1 MNRKGIQFNM
11 DDIIEWF
18 KRIINILKGAIY
30 LAATIIA
37 ALPFI
42 EIGTKVSCILIL
54 GLILFIIAPIEADKF
69 IINRVRNVILS
80 YVGWMIIVTLI
91 TEGLI
96 PTLQST

>member
-1 MNRKGIQFNM
+1 M

-30 LAATIIA
+30 VAATIIA

-42 EIGTKVSCILIL
+42 EIDTKIYWIVIL

-69 IINRVRNVILS
+69 IIKRVRNIIYS
-80 YVGWMIIVTLI
+80 YVVWVLIVTLI
-91 TEGLI
+91 TEVLI
-96 PTLQST
+96 PTLQSL